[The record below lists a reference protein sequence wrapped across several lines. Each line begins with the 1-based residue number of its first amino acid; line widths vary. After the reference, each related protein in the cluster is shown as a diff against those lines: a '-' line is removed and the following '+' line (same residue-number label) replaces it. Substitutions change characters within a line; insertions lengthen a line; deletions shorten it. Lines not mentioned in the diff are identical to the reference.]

1 MAQSKIKIHY
11 IIDDN
16 GSLKKIVTDAN
27 KATTAT
33 DKLNKSAATFGK
45 TQAQSYRGMQGVAG
59 NSSNLTKNFSKQR
72 EAIGGGSSGLVGAY
86 AILASNLFAAQAA
99 FGALARAAQV
109 DQLREGLDFI
119 GYAAGQNLQRVSKGL
134 VEITGAA
141 VSTEQALK
149 STAMAISAGF
159 STVQLKQLTEVAKG
173 ASIAL
178 GRDMGDALDRLVR
191 GTAKLE
197 PEILDELGI
206 MVKLDAAVQKYAT
219 QLNVAANSLTDFQR
233 RQAFLNATIEEGLD
247 KYQDIAAAV
256 DPNPYDQLGA
266 SLNNLSKQLL
276 SFLNNTLKLS
286 DGVKFLANNTTAMAG
301 VATALGTSLSR
312 MIAPGMFSTAQAA
325 AESSDAFL
333 NHKKQML
340 GTIKVAEKLPPIY
353 GEAIES
359 IKAGDM
365 TKVSAAQDSL
375 NKSFSTN
382 MSILRKWKK
391 EGRESK
397 DLFQEKSAYVE
408 DISARLSQLNDI
420 EKTSIESQARQASAS
435 SIQNAASLNLKA
447 AFQDLGVQMEN
458 EKELRKEQIN
468 STKKGTR
475 AYGKMRIGAIRLAGS
490 AKILGA
496 AFATALPYIGLIVTA
511 ATILYSVIKDKFFP
525 EDLVKNRIKEAAEAF
540 GEFEKITSRFF
551 KSSSEGGKALAES
564 YIGVA
569 GVLDQLKSQQSG
581 VASVILTDIVSQSS
595 KVTTELAKQKAALE
609 DNSKKVVTTVVGAGT
624 YGSQSVVRGENE
636 GEFKERKALELQTV
650 QETQAKLTKI
660 VESEEARRKDAFL
673 ETSNSFIKN
682 VEIQRKVSEAS
693 GRSTPFNTAAMT
705 SYIAEL
711 TTLNTKLD
719 KGTIS
724 TEEYQIQLGILRDNA
739 AGIAD
744 SFKSIS
750 SAVGDFN
757 SIMTKQTSKIKK
769 PFEDLENGA
778 NGVLDKF
785 KQLSAKE
792 LKLSSTRGDATQIK
806 ELKETRELLAELD
819 KEIKNM
825 SLPDGFEKSV
835 AGVKKY
841 REAIIKAQEDLA
853 ALAKTEKARQSSAKA
868 LKEVAG
874 QLYYATD
881 IVANAEQSA
890 LEASIAR
897 VEKEISTKTDLLNI
911 NKDDAATTKEIAR
924 LNAQLTG
931 LQGQRV
937 SDALIEAQHKK
948 SMLKVAEK
956 DLQISNLKAANAQK
970 IKTIEASLMR
980 GGSSEKAVQEF
991 QLKVDQADIA
1001 INAAIAE
1008 NELALS
1014 RLEIEKEILRIKF
1027 KESGDGIDADE
1038 QAVLDRLDGIIGK
1051 QKTLNAEKAKGTRL
1065 GKTGVIAE
1073 GLGAPASSTG
1083 VKVLDDGNKSL
1094 TGVKVAQAQQDAA
1107 EANLTKLKENVK
1119 ASAEEIKLAQETVT
1133 AASAAT
1139 QAKVVSHI
1147 AGTFSSLG
1155 ESFASL
1161 GPEGELVGA
1170 MSQGLGLMMTTLNDN
1185 LSVVADTG
1193 ASVGDRVQAG
1203 LAIAQSALSTFA
1215 SISKAASNA
1224 RIAGI
1229 DKEIAAEK
1237 KRDGS
1242 SQASLAKISAME
1254 AKKDKLKRKA
1264 FEQDKKM
1271 KMASVIMNT
1280 ASAIMGVWNVQEP
1293 YLGPALASAYTG
1305 LIVGLGAAQLAAI
1318 SGTSYDGGGSMP
1330 SAGPSKVSVGNRQN
1344 TVDLAKAGSPSGE
1357 LAYARGDRGTGNMTN
1372 FTPAFTG
1379 YRAAGGNTAFM
1390 VGEQGPE
1397 MFVPDRP
1404 GSILPAD
1411 ETQAGAGSTPVN
1423 VSFNINTV
1431 DNTGVEDLLTNQRG
1445 YIIGMIREAANA
1457 HGETFLEQVD
1467 ERAYE
1472 MEK

>member
-33 DKLNKSAATFGK
+33 DKLNKSAASFGK
-45 TQAQSYRGMQGVAG
+45 TQSQNYRGMQGVAG
-59 NSSNLTKNFSKQR
+59 NSSNVTKNFSKQR

-149 STAMAISAGF
+149 STAMAVSAGF
-159 STVQLKQLTEVAKG
+159 STVQLRELTEVAKG

-219 QLNVAANSLTDFQR
+219 QLNVSANSLTDFQR
-233 RQAFLNATIEEGLD
+233 RQAFLNATITEGLD
-247 KYQDIAAAV
+247 KYRDIAAAV

-301 VATALGTSLSR
+301 VATALGTSLTR

-333 NHKKQML
+333 EHKKQML
-340 GTIKVAEKLPPIY
+340 GTIKVAEKLPPVY

-365 TKVSAAQDSL
+365 SKVTQAQDSL
-375 NKSFSTN
+375 NKSYNTN
-382 MSILRKWKK
+382 LAILRRWKK
-391 EGRESK
+391 QGK
-397 DLFQEKSAYVE
+397 DNNDVFQEKAAYVE
-408 DISARLSQLNDI
+408 DVKSRLSQLNDI

-435 SIQNAASLNLKA
+435 SIQNAASLNLSA

-458 EKELRKEQIN
+458 EKELRKDQIN

-475 AYGKMRIGAIRLAGS
+475 AYGKMRIGMTRLAGS

-581 VASVILTDIVSQSS
+581 VADVILSDVVAQSS
-595 KVTTELAKQKAALE
+595 AATKKLAEERAKLNSMEKVE
-609 DNSKKVVTTVVGAGT
+609 VGKIPSYST
-624 YGSQSVVRGENE
+624 YGLSTGKAVETDEQFAARQKEQQDAVSAAQANVTQIIEN
-636 GEFKERKALELQTV
+636 Q
-650 QETQAKLTKI
+650 
-660 VESEEARRKDAFL
+660 EARRKDAFL

-705 SYIAEL
+705 SYVTEL
-711 TTLNTKLD
+711 TNLNTLLD
-719 KGTIS
+719 SGAIS
-724 TEEYQIQLGILRDNA
+724 TEQYQIKLGILRDKA

-757 SIMTKQTSKIKK
+757 TIMTKQTSKVTK

-785 KQLSAKE
+785 KQLQKKE
-792 LKLSSTRGDATQIK
+792 LELNTAYFFGPEQQSQLEATRG
-806 ELKETRELLAELD
+806 LLAELD

-825 SLPDGFEKSV
+825 SLPAAFENSID
-835 AGVKKY
+835 GVKKY
-841 REAIIKAQEDLA
+841 RDAIVKAQEELA
-853 ALAKTEKARQSSAKA
+853 RLAKVEKERQSAAKG
-868 LKEVAG
+868 LKDVAG

-897 VEKEISTKTDLLNI
+897 VNEEITTKTNLLNI
-911 NKDDAATTKEIAR
+911 NKADAETTKEIAR

-937 SDALIEAQHKK
+937 SEALIEQQHKK
-948 SMLKVAEK
+948 SMLKDAER
-956 DLQISNLKAANAQK
+956 DLQISNKKTANTQK
-970 IKTIEASLMR
+970 IKTIETSLMK

-1014 RLEIEKEILRIKF
+1014 RLEIEKEILRVKF

-1038 QAVLDRLDGIIGK
+1038 QKVLDRLDGIIGK
-1051 QKTLNAEKAKGTRL
+1051 QKALNAAKEKGARL

-1073 GLGAPASSTG
+1073 GLGAPESSTG

-1094 TGVKVAQAQQDAA
+1094 TGVKVAQAQLDAA
-1107 EANLTKLKENVK
+1107 NANLKEVKENVK
-1119 ASAEEIKLAQETVT
+1119 ASAEEIKLAQETVA

-1139 QAKVVSHI
+1139 QGKVISHI
-1147 AGTFSSLG
+1147 AGTFTSLG

-1193 ASVGDRVQAG
+1193 ASIGDRVQAG

-1242 SQASLAKISAME
+1242 SQASLAKIASME
-1254 AKKDKLKRKA
+1254 AKKDKLKKKA
-1264 FEQDKKM
+1264 FEQEKKM
-1271 KMASVIMNT
+1271 KMASVVMNT

-1293 YLGPALASAYTG
+1293 YLGPSLAAAYTG

-1318 SGTSYDGGGSMP
+1318 NSTSYDGGGSMP
-1330 SAGPSKVSVGNRQN
+1330 SAGPSKISVGNRNN
-1344 TVDLAKAGSPSGE
+1344 TTDLAKSNSPSGE
-1357 LAYARGDRGTGNMTN
+1357 LAYARGERGSGNMTN
-1372 FTPAFTG
+1372 YTPAFTG

-1404 GSILPAD
+1404 GTITPAD
-1411 ETQAGAGSTPVN
+1411 ETATMSSAPVN
-1423 VSFNINTV
+1423 VNFSISAV
-1431 DNTGVEDLLTNQRG
+1431 DATGVEDLLMAQRG
-1445 YIIGMIREAANA
+1445 NIIGMIRTAANA
-1457 HGETFLEQVD
+1457 HGESFLESVD
-1467 ERAYE
+1467 DRAMT
-1472 MEK
+1472 MEN